1 MTDTVV
7 YLFSETAQSEDNLTE
22 AQRQSIRLAAPQ
34 MPVLRWNRARKAA
47 VVATIIAGVFTRE
60 HVCKTYELS
69 TEELDRWIA
78 LMDDFGVNGL
88 EVTKVQKWRGAE
100 RASAGQKSV
109 A

>member
-1 MTDTVV
+1 MTDKVV
-7 YLFSETAQSEDNLTE
+7 YLFDEKTQPEENFSE
-22 AQRQSIRLAAPQ
+22 AQRHSIRQAAPQ

-69 TEELDRWIA
+69 CEELDRWIA

-88 EVTKVQKWRGAE
+88 EVTKVQKWRDAE
-100 RASAGQKSV
+100 RATAVRQSV